1 MENPESETSSPPEES
16 ALNRNRSFKSKQLVR
31 SQAIRESQSPPR
43 PASPAVDDAST
54 DTVTATGNGSTG
66 NGGTGNPVTD
76 VVEVEE
82 KRRPVEIHITGG
94 AWESGE
100 QKSRRRWPQ
109 QSRDLLSNGP
119 RVACVA
125 GCRSQCRGQ
134 RRRNPCPTKQD
145 SGISCPDD
153 CTDCSDFEHT
163 GGSSNDVRKACSL
176 DSDESYCRCPEGKIK
191 PPKTNSLSRTDSDNK
206 MEPTGP
212 ELVNFIR
219 ETLNKN
225 TRDRMLLLKIEKELH
240 ALVTDTGRCNFKF
253 PCMTSYERMLVH
265 RVATLFQ
272 LTHHLDQ
279 NSKNSVTVSK
289 SGTSGGRIP
298 CTSFKQWCT
307 VNFPPSPV
315 RQDGVNAKSILKRD
329 THSPED
335 ANAASRAVERS
346 KSLEQREREY
356 ERVRRRIFS
365 TDNCSQDESQ
375 WPWLQAG
382 PVKLLTPD
390 SGRNKLLKVQSL
402 EGAGPPQ
409 SWRNRG
415 PVSKSHSFGGYG
427 GGAENAPTNQP
438 RLLSRQ
444 GDLASSSWRLSP
456 SSSGYK
462 TLSLRSTDS
471 VTPSPTGGASPEP
484 GSESVVFAVAEL
496 ACVPPGALVIHPQTG
511 RPLTN
516 PDGSV
521 YHFDPQNPP
530 VMYDTYQDQ
539 KIQNCEKR
547 RGRLEKQHSFI
558 DTEAECRCDDG
569 RSKCCCECRRHDGCN
584 QRGCDNKISVQPEQK
599 TTPIPSSPVK
609 NRYEQNAE
617 QTTNQTTPPDT
628 AANHRQPYDAAA
640 TRVAESTNQRPEIQN
655 VQTFEPQN
663 QVPFEPQRTEFENQR
678 PYEPKVFENRTF
690 EASNQRPPSF
700 DPLANQRTA
709 SENATNQM
717 APVNKL
723 TNQESVEMP
732 QYVPQHYHKGF
743 RNDEVTSP
751 PQMVQNPMMAD
762 VGVYNIMAQAK
773 VTPVPVDP
781 NLREYSLF
789 MAQPETVMVQNPM
802 MADVGVYNIMAQAK
816 VTPVPVDPNLRE
828 YSLIMVQPET
838 VMVQNPMMADVG
850 VYNIMAQAKVT
861 PVPVDPNLREYSLF
875 MAQPETVMVQNPMMA
890 DVGVYNIMAQAK
902 VTPVPVD
909 PNLREYSLIMVQPET
924 VMVQN
929 PMMADVGVYNIMAQA
944 KVTPVPVDPNLREY
958 SLFMAQPETVMV
970 QNPMMADVGVYNIMA
985 QAKVTPVPVD
995 PNLREY
1001 SLIMV
1006 QPETVMVQNPMMA
1019 DVGVY
1024 NIMAQAKVTPVP
1036 VDPNLRPVSLTNMVF
1051 PAVAPA
1057 YPYLT
1062 QMRMDQPLQPMYQPL
1077 MEEQKLTPSPHNEP
1091 FRIDPSYQYAYPCGA
1106 CAGACLDPHQHQHQR
1121 PYSAGYGQLE
1131 QPMLQQPY
1139 PVGNVLLQH
1148 NVQHYP
1154 YKRCNSYSAGYGQ
1167 LEQPMLQQPYPVG
1180 NVLLQ
1185 HNVQHYPYKRCYSYS
1200 AGYGQLE
1207 QPMLQQPYPV
1217 GNVLLQHNVQHYP
1230 YKRCYSYSAGYGQL
1244 EQLMLQQPYPVG
1256 NVLLQHNV
1264 QHYPY
1269 PDAMQWGS
1277 PMIPGAPPKLLM
1289 HELCPVYPQYP
1300 YMYPQML
1307 PQPYPIVQP
1316 IYPTLDKDRR
1326 PRRAHT
1332 LPTSQR
1338 TTPQPRDR
1346 DSEIA
1351 LKIQQIKEQMAHLN
1365 TQDKEKSGNGLLG
1378 NAPPNY
1384 NGRLGRSV
1392 STNDETQ
1399 LSSAARAI
1407 VNSIRNMQAHAH
1419 TTQHDARRHM
1429 GEGYRERRD
1438 ERDDKRR
1445 PHRQMSPGNWCRR
1458 SPGPMHPTLNHP
1470 RRPHPDTRNGRR

>member
-1 MENPESETSSPPEES
+1 MENPESEMSSLPEESS

-43 PASPAVDDAST
+43 PASPAIDDTGT
-54 DTVTATGNGSTG
+54 DTVTVNTGTGNS
-66 NGGTGNPVTD
+66 GTGNPVTE
-76 VVEVEE
+76 VEVEE

-176 DSDESYCRCPEGKIK
+176 DSDESYCRCPEGKVK
-191 PPKTNSLSRTDSDNK
+191 PPKTNSLSRTDSADNK
-206 MEPTGP
+206 IEPTGP

-307 VNFPPSPV
+307 VNFPPSPI
-315 RQDGVNAKSILKRD
+315 RQDSVNAKSILKRD

-346 KSLEQREREY
+346 KSLEQREKEY

-375 WPWLQAG
+375 WPWLQSG

-402 EGAGPPQ
+402 EGAGPPV
-409 SWRNRG
+409 SWRARG
-415 PVSKSHSFGGYG
+415 AVSKSHSFGGYG
-427 GGAENAPTNQP
+427 GGADAAPANQP

-484 GSESVVFAVAEL
+484 GTESVVFAVADL
-496 ACVPPGALVIHPQTG
+496 NCVPPGALVIHPQTG

-530 VMYDTYQDQ
+530 VIYDTYQDQ

-584 QRGCDNKISVQPEQK
+584 QKSDKISVQPEQK

-609 NRYEQNAE
+609 NRYEQNTE
-617 QTTNQTTPPDT
+617 QTNQTSTPET
-628 AANHRQPYDAAA
+628 ATNHRQTYEASA
-640 TRVAESTNQRPEIQN
+640 TRVAEPTNQRPEIQA
-655 VQTFEPQN
+655 QTFEPAN
-663 QVPFEPQRTEFENQR
+663 QAQYEPQRTEFENQR

-700 DPLANQRTA
+700 DPLANQRA
-709 SENATNQM
+709 ANENVTNLM
-717 APVNKL
+717 TSGNKL

-732 QYVPQHYHKGF
+732 QYVPQQYHKGF

-773 VTPVPVDP
+773 ITPVPVDP
-781 NLREYSLF
+781 
-789 MAQPETVMVQNPM
+789 
-802 MADVGVYNIMAQAK
+802 
-816 VTPVPVDPNLRE
+816 
-828 YSLIMVQPET
+828 
-838 VMVQNPMMADVG
+838 
-850 VYNIMAQAKVT
+850 
-861 PVPVDPNLREYSLF
+861 
-875 MAQPETVMVQNPMMA
+875 
-890 DVGVYNIMAQAK
+890 
-902 VTPVPVD
+902 
-909 PNLREYSLIMVQPET
+909 
-924 VMVQN
+924 
-929 PMMADVGVYNIMAQA
+929 
-944 KVTPVPVDPNLREY
+944 
-958 SLFMAQPETVMV
+958 
-970 QNPMMADVGVYNIMA
+970 
-985 QAKVTPVPVD
+985 
-995 PNLREY
+995 
-1001 SLIMV
+1001 
-1006 QPETVMVQNPMMA
+1006 
-1019 DVGVY
+1019 
-1024 NIMAQAKVTPVP
+1024 
-1036 VDPNLRPVSLTNMVF
+1036 LRPVSLTNMVF
-1051 PAVAPA
+1051 PAPVAPA
-1057 YPYLT
+1057 YPT
-1062 QMRMDQPLQPMYQPL
+1062 ST
-1077 MEEQKLTPSPHNEP
+1077 K
-1091 FRIDPSYQYAYPCGA
+1091 CGWINH
-1106 CAGACLDPHQHQHQR
+1106 CSRCTSR
-1121 PYSAGYGQLE
+1121 P
-1131 QPMLQQPY
+1131 
-1139 PVGNVLLQH
+1139 
-1148 NVQHYP
+1148 
-1154 YKRCNSYSAGYGQ
+1154 
-1167 LEQPMLQQPYPVG
+1167 
-1180 NVLLQ
+1180 
-1185 HNVQHYPYKRCYSYS
+1185 
-1200 AGYGQLE
+1200 
-1207 QPMLQQPYPV
+1207 
-1217 GNVLLQHNVQHYP
+1217 
-1230 YKRCYSYSAGYGQL
+1230 
-1244 EQLMLQQPYPVG
+1244 
-1256 NVLLQHNV
+1256 
-1264 QHYPY
+1264 
-1269 PDAMQWGS
+1269 
-1277 PMIPGAPPKLLM
+1277 
-1289 HELCPVYPQYP
+1289 
-1300 YMYPQML
+1300 
-1307 PQPYPIVQP
+1307 
-1316 IYPTLDKDRR
+1316 
-1326 PRRAHT
+1326 
-1332 LPTSQR
+1332 
-1338 TTPQPRDR
+1338 
-1346 DSEIA
+1346 
-1351 LKIQQIKEQMAHLN
+1351 
-1365 TQDKEKSGNGLLG
+1365 
-1378 NAPPNY
+1378 
-1384 NGRLGRSV
+1384 
-1392 STNDETQ
+1392 
-1399 LSSAARAI
+1399 
-1407 VNSIRNMQAHAH
+1407 
-1419 TTQHDARRHM
+1419 
-1429 GEGYRERRD
+1429 
-1438 ERDDKRR
+1438 
-1445 PHRQMSPGNWCRR
+1445 
-1458 SPGPMHPTLNHP
+1458 
-1470 RRPHPDTRNGRR
+1470 

>member
-1 MENPESETSSPPEES
+1 MESRNLVAVGRSSRATCCRTDLVSLASRAVALS
-16 ALNRNRSFKSKQLVR
+16 AGEN
-31 SQAIRESQSPPR
+31 
-43 PASPAVDDAST
+43 
-54 DTVTATGNGSTG
+54 
-66 NGGTGNPVTD
+66 
-76 VVEVEE
+76 
-82 KRRPVEIHITGG
+82 
-94 AWESGE
+94 GE

-176 DSDESYCRCPEGKIK
+176 DSDESYCRCPEGKVK
-191 PPKTNSLSRTDSDNK
+191 PPKTNSLSRTDSADNK
-206 MEPTGP
+206 IEPTGP

-307 VNFPPSPV
+307 AALPPGPA
-315 RQDGVNAKSILKRD
+315 RLDGSAKSILKRD

-375 WPWLQAG
+375 WPWLQSG

-484 GSESVVFAVAEL
+484 GAEGVVFAVADL
-496 ACVPPGALVIHPQTG
+496 NCVPPGALVIHPQTG

-530 VMYDTYQDQ
+530 VIYDSYQDQ
-539 KIQNCEKR
+539 KIQNCDKR

-584 QRGCDNKISVQPEQK
+584 QRSCDNKVSVQPEQK

-609 NRYEQNAE
+609 HRYEQNTE
-617 QTTNQTTPPDT
+617 QTTNQTTSPET
-628 AANHRQPYDAAA
+628 ATNHRQSYDAAA
-640 TRVAESTNQRPEIQN
+640 TRVTEPTNQRPEIQN
-655 VQTFEPQN
+655 VQTFEPAN
-663 QVPFEPQRTEFENQR
+663 QVPFEPQRTEFENQNQR
-678 PYEPKVFENRTF
+678 SYEPKVFENRTH
-690 EASNQRPPSF
+690 ESSNQRPPSF
-700 DPLANQRTA
+700 DPLANQRAA
-709 SENATNQM
+709 SDNATNQM
-717 APVNKL
+717 TPANKL

-751 PQMVQNPMMAD
+751 PQMVQNH
-762 VGVYNIMAQAK
+762 
-773 VTPVPVDP
+773 
-781 NLREYSLF
+781 
-789 MAQPETVMVQNPM
+789 
-802 MADVGVYNIMAQAK
+802 
-816 VTPVPVDPNLRE
+816 
-828 YSLIMVQPET
+828 
-838 VMVQNPMMADVG
+838 
-850 VYNIMAQAKVT
+850 
-861 PVPVDPNLREYSLF
+861 
-875 MAQPETVMVQNPMMA
+875 
-890 DVGVYNIMAQAK
+890 
-902 VTPVPVD
+902 
-909 PNLREYSLIMVQPET
+909 
-924 VMVQN
+924 
-929 PMMADVGVYNIMAQA
+929 
-944 KVTPVPVDPNLREY
+944 
-958 SLFMAQPETVMV
+958 
-970 QNPMMADVGVYNIMA
+970 
-985 QAKVTPVPVD
+985 
-995 PNLREY
+995 
-1001 SLIMV
+1001 
-1006 QPETVMVQNPMMA
+1006 MMA

-1051 PAVAPA
+1051 PTVAPA
-1057 YPYLT
+1057 YPYLN
-1062 QMRMDQPLQPMYQPL
+1062 QVRMDQPLQPMYQPL
-1077 MEEQKLTPSPHNEP
+1077 MEEQKLAPSPHNDT
-1091 FRIDPSYQYAYPCGA
+1091 FRIDPSYQYLYPCGA
-1106 CAGACLDPHQHQHQR
+1106 CAGACPEPHQHQHQR
-1121 PYSAGYGQLE
+1121 PYSVGYGQLE
-1131 QPMLQQPY
+1131 QQ
-1139 PVGNVLLQH
+1139 
-1148 NVQHYP
+1148 
-1154 YKRCNSYSAGYGQ
+1154 
-1167 LEQPMLQQPYPVG
+1167 
-1180 NVLLQ
+1180 
-1185 HNVQHYPYKRCYSYS
+1185 
-1200 AGYGQLE
+1200 
-1207 QPMLQQPYPV
+1207 
-1217 GNVLLQHNVQHYP
+1217 
-1230 YKRCYSYSAGYGQL
+1230 
-1244 EQLMLQQPYPVG
+1244 MLQQPYPVG

-1300 YMYPQML
+1300 YMYPQMI

-1351 LKIQQIKEQMAHLN
+1351 LKIQQVQIKEQMAQLN

-1384 NGRLGRSV
+1384 NGRVGRGAGAGAARG
-1392 STNDETQ
+1392 DPQ

-1419 TTQHDARRHM
+1419 TSQHDARRHAA
-1429 GEGYRERRD
+1429 EGSR

-1445 PHRQMSPGNWCRR
+1445 PHTQMSPGNWCRR
-1458 SPGPMHPTLNHP
+1458 SPGPVHPALNHP